1 MKSEIRGGFN
11 YLVQILDQHGNV
23 RESEVVHNLMPT
35 EGLNHMLG
43 VTLKGVA
50 QVAAWYVGVFE
61 GNYTPV
67 PGDTA
72 AAFPASATESTA
84 YAEATR
90 RALTLGSVVAGAVDN
105 SASRA
110 EFTLNAA
117 KTLYGGFISSASAK
131 GATSGVLLSAVRFS
145 SPKVLASGEVLR
157 VTAGF
162 TLVSV

>member
-1 MKSEIRGGFN
+1 MKNKLKPGFRYLVEIVGKDGVVRDSEI
-11 YLVQILDQHGNV
+11 VD
-23 RESEVVHNLMPT
+23 NLMPT
-35 EGLNHMLG
+35 EGLNHMMG
-43 VTLKGVA
+43 VTLKGVV
-50 QVAAWYVGVFE
+50 QVASWFVGAFE

-72 AAFPASATESTA
+72 ATFPASAVESTA
-84 YAEATR
+84 YTETTR
-90 RALTLGSVVAGAVDN
+90 RALTLGTIAGGAVDN
-105 SASRA
+105 SAARA